1 MSAATYKTQSSG
13 NIRDDGTVTAAG
25 KGQVCI
31 PSAEKNAQFKKLK
44 GIPENTVCFDCPN
57 TRPTW
62 ASVNHGVFLC
72 LDCSATHR
80 NMGVHL
86 TFVRSVDLDE
96 WTQRQIDAMRI
107 GGNKNARA
115 FFRKHG
121 FTDLHGGKADKK
133 YKSKAAVSYRSE
145 LAKLV
150 EAEAAKR
157 GEATVTEN
165 SGGGSSL
172 LDNLDDAMKKQHDEE
187 ARRKI
192 AAARN
197 NGGAGS
203 AGVLHAV
210 NRKASDLEGA
220 KKLQVTPPNSGQFKL
235 NPPGAGATGGTGA
248 GPKLVLRKPSSRS
261 STGSK
266 ILTKK
271 MSSGLSTKLRVNKL
285 SVGTGAGTK
294 DDDGFEDVAET
305 QKRVVEAEREAK
317 QTKDDEEMARKLQTE
332 LDMGGDSGGNT
343 NGTTNKTGPK
353 PVPLTKD
360 EPETKTTTPNPPAKK
375 VSNME
380 DNMNRLK
387 NMTGDFF
394 SGV

>member
-1 MSAATYKTQSSG
+1 MSTPTYRTQTSG

-25 KGQVCI
+25 KGQICI
-31 PSAEKNAQFKKLK
+31 PTSDKNAQFKKLK
-44 GIPENTVCFDCPN
+44 NIPENTVCFDCPN

-133 YKSKAAVSYRSE
+133 YKSKAAVSYRAE

-157 GEATVTEN
+157 GEVTLADN
-165 SGGGSSL
+165 SAGGSSL
-172 LDNLDDAMKKQHDEE
+172 LDNVDEAMKKEQDEE
-187 ARRKI
+187 ARQKI
-192 AAARN
+192 AAARS
-197 NGGAGS
+197 GAGAGS

-210 NRKASDLEGA
+210 NRKASDLDGA
-220 KKLQVTPPNSGQFKL
+220 KKLQVTPPNSGQLKL
-235 NPPGAGATGGTGA
+235 NPPGAGATGGAGA
-248 GPKLVLRKPSSRS
+248 GPKLVLRKPSSGS
-261 STGSK
+261 SMGAK
-266 ILTKK
+266 MLKK
-271 MSSGLSTKLRVNKL
+271 KPSSSLSTKLRVNKL
-285 SVGTGAGTK
+285 SAGPSGGSK

-305 QKRVVEAEREAK
+305 QKRAAEAEREAK
-317 QTKDDEEMARKLQTE
+317 QVKDDENMARKLQDKLE
-332 LDMGGDSGGNT
+332 LGGD
-343 NGTTNKTGPK
+343 NGTSNGEVNKA
-353 PVPLTKD
+353 VPMPSSTDAKT
-360 EPETKTTTPNPPAKK
+360 ETKTASNTPAKK
-375 VSNME
+375 GSNME

-394 SGV
+394 SGI